1 MADDAV
7 VPRAK
12 RRRREEEE
20 VVQAIVHCEA
30 SFLAFPQVTL
40 YFSQLPTR
48 LKWAPRISSC

>member
-1 MADDAV
+1 MTDDAV

-30 SFLAFPQVTL
+30 GFLAFSPSD
-40 YFSQLPTR
+40 YFFASFSS
-48 LKWAPRISSC
+48 PRD

>member
-20 VVQAIVHCEA
+20 VVHAIVHCEA
-30 SFLAFPQVTL
+30 GFLAFSQVT
-40 YFSQLPTR
+40 FCISQLLMR
-48 LKWAPRISSC
+48 